1 MKEKKE
7 NDEAYETYGE
17 EITADDDG
25 FYSITTTDLFNLLAR
40 YDIYVQD
47 DAELDKIHKDIN
59 RLWKDQ
65 KKLITP
71 TSLDEYSKKDNG
83 LQYKHYLLCEEYL
96 KDSNITRL
104 SALLH
109 LSRPTIYEWLKRDDV
124 QKYLQERKEELEEEN
139 RRQYKDLYKLC
150 FEELAG
156 HIKGHFAEKDADKIK
171 AIEVYLRH
179 YETMKRLKADTGHA
193 DTQVNIVDDVTE

>member
-7 NDEAYETYGE
+7 KNEAYEVYGE
-17 EITADDDG
+17 EIKADDDG
-25 FYSITTTDLFNLLAR
+25 FYSITTTDLFNLLAK
-40 YDIYVQD
+40 YDIYIQD
-47 DAELDKIHKDIN
+47 DAELSRIHTDIN
-59 RLWKDQ
+59 RLWKNQ
-65 KKLITP
+65 RELITP
-71 TSLDEYSKKDNG
+71 TSLDEYSRNDNG

-124 QKYLQERKEELEEEN
+124 KKYLQERKAELEEEN
-139 RRQYKDLYKLC
+139 IRQYKDLYKLC

-171 AIEVYLRH
+171 AIEVYLKH
-179 YETMKRLKADTGHA
+179 YETMKRLKADAGHS
-193 DTQVNIVDDVTE
+193 DTEVRLIDDVTE